1 MVWDLGKAMQ
11 KKQEFESARLMDFE
25 FRQRARA
32 TRLLARLYELDER
45 EWVREIAGCDNAGL
59 IALLAQRTGREVAAV
74 SSDFQRCF
82 VVARRQLI
90 EERGDPTPYRLG

>member
-32 TRLLARLYELDER
+32 TRLLARRFRLDEVAL
-45 EWVREIAGCDNAGL
+45 VREIASGPESDVL
-59 IALLAQRTGREVAAV
+59 ALVAAKAQV
-74 SSDFQRCF
+74 QREEVLAEYGRCLSE
-82 VVARRQLI
+82 ARRELI
-90 EERGDPTPYRLG
+90 VERGDPTPCRLG